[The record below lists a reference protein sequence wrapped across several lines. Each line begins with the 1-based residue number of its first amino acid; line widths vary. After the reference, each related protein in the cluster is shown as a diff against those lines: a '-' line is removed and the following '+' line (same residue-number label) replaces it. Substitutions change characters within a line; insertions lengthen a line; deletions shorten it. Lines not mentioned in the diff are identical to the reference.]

1 MGILAFLG
9 LKKYDDT
16 VYSLY
21 GQIVAQARLEG
32 FYILQGVPDTVNGR
46 FELITL
52 HIFIVMHRLKELGE
66 EGGKLSQE
74 LFDVMF
80 GDMDKNMREMGVGDL
95 GVGRKIKA
103 LAKSFYGRIKAYDDA
118 IAGTDGA
125 TMTEALKRNLYL
137 DCEPTEA
144 QVVAVADYI
153 GREIQSSKNWS
164 FEGLKSGEIEFG
176 SIPTNGSE

>member
-1 MGILAFLG
+1 MSGALCQRLFWAVDKMGILAFLG

-103 LAKSFYGRIKAYDDA
+103 LAKSFYGRIKAYDVA

-125 TMTEALKRNLYL
+125 TMTEALKRN
-137 DCEPTEA
+137 
-144 QVVAVADYI
+144 
-153 GREIQSSKNWS
+153 
-164 FEGLKSGEIEFG
+164 
-176 SIPTNGSE
+176 